1 MKWVLK
7 TLNDVIKFNGRSH
20 INESRYFFIF
30 NFIILL
36 FALTVDI
43 TFDLKREI
51 IPGLS
56 TYLITETMRII
67 LFFPNLS
74 LGIRR
79 LHDTNKSGWWILLSF
94 TIVGIIPYSIGFILL
109 RVRIKK
115 ISMGKDLKFYDLS

>member
-67 LFFPNLS
+67 LFFLIYLWGSDDYMIQINPDGGFYYHLQS
-74 LGIRR
+74 LE
-79 LHDTNKSGWWILLSF
+79 LF
-94 TIVGIIPYSIGFILL
+94 PYSIGFILL

>member
-67 LFFPNLS
+67 LFFS
-74 LGIRR
+74 
-79 LHDTNKSGWWILLSF
+79 
-94 TIVGIIPYSIGFILL
+94 
-109 RVRIKK
+109 
-115 ISMGKDLKFYDLS
+115 

>member
-20 INESRYFFIF
+20 MNESRYFFIF

-43 TFDLKREI
+43 IFDLKREI

-94 TIVGIIPYSIGFILL
+94 TIVGIIPLFYWFYFVEGEDKENQYGKRPEIL
-109 RVRIKK
+109 
-115 ISMGKDLKFYDLS
+115 

>member
-94 TIVGIIPYSIGFILL
+94 TIVGIIPLFYWFYFVEGEDKENQYGKGPEIL
-109 RVRIKK
+109 
-115 ISMGKDLKFYDLS
+115 

>member
-7 TLNDVIKFNGRSH
+7 TLTDVIKFDGRSH

-36 FALTVDI
+36 FALIVDI
-43 TFDLKREI
+43 TFDLKHEI

-94 TIVGIIPYSIGFILL
+94 TIVGIIPLFYWFYFVEGEDKENQYGKRPEIL
-109 RVRIKK
+109 
-115 ISMGKDLKFYDLS
+115 

>member
-43 TFDLKREI
+43 AFDLKREI

-94 TIVGIIPYSIGFILL
+94 TIVGIIPLFYWFYFVEGEDKENQYGKRPEIL
-109 RVRIKK
+109 
-115 ISMGKDLKFYDLS
+115 

>member
-1 MKWVLK
+1 MEDPILMRAD
-7 TLNDVIKFNGRSH
+7 TFLYLI
-20 INESRYFFIF
+20 
-30 NFIILL
+30 FIILL

-67 LFFPNLS
+67 LFFLIY
-74 LGIRR
+74 LWGLDD

-94 TIVGIIPYSIGFILL
+94 TIVGIIPLFYWFYFVEGEEKENQYGKRPEIL
-109 RVRIKK
+109 
-115 ISMGKDLKFYDLS
+115 